1 MKNNDDINQD
11 NTDYDGII
19 RELGAMNSK
28 DLVSEKALARIFHRG
43 PVSIKRAVQ
52 RKELPPSVKVLG
64 KPVWTAGAIIE
75 FIEKR
80 LAHACSEAEKDDGR
94 IARLH
99 R

>member
-1 MKNNDDINQD
+1 MTELRDSEMDDTN
-11 NTDYDGII
+11 YDGII
-19 RELGAMNSK
+19 RELGEMNPK
-28 DLVSEKALARIFHRG
+28 AFVSEKALARIFHRE

-52 RKELPPSVKVLG
+52 RKELPPPVKMLG
-64 KPVWTAGAIIE
+64 MPVWTAGSIIE
-75 FIEKR
+75 FVEKR

>member
-1 MKNNDDINQD
+1 MTELCDSEMDD
-11 NTDYDGII
+11 TSYDGII
-19 RELGAMNSK
+19 RELGEMNPK
-28 DLVSEKALARIFHRG
+28 AFVSEKALARIFHRE

-52 RKELPPSVKVLG
+52 RKELPPPVKMLG
-64 KPVWTAGAIIE
+64 MPVWTAGSIIE